1 MKPTRPEAETEYSRG
16 GRAPE
21 GDLGPS
27 PGSAG
32 ATARPGPARLTAA
45 LGGGGALGA
54 VLLVMAEFMPLL
66 RIHSSASQ
74 SVVDTVSTGSHHS
87 YALIPIALLAAL
99 LTWAVWRSQSRLA
112 LLATGLV
119 GVVALL
125 IALLGDLP
133 DAQATGLIGSET
145 THFALA
151 SSTPAVGLY
160 IETLGAIVLLISAGI
175 GLLLGGSRQSGRGD
189 GRGGRNTPSRASSSP
204 ERSLP

>member
-1 MKPTRPEAETEYSRG
+1 LKPTRPEAETEYSRG

-32 ATARPGPARLTAA
+32 ATARPRPARLTAA

-160 IETLGAIVLLISAGI
+160 IETLGAIVLLITAAG
-175 GLLLGGSRQSGRGD
+175 GLLFLAGPGGGGAAPRGAPGAQSG
-189 GRGGRNTPSRASSSP
+189 S
-204 ERSLP
+204 